1 MKGLLLLACI
11 LLGLILL
18 VLCGVPPWG
27 IALIVFGLFFLL
39 GMAGLVRLIFK
50 GECVIYIEA
59 HVPMICSGK
68 ALRPFTFAPAVP
80 QRKKGPPAFR
90 SMRSR

>member
-11 LLGLILL
+11 LLGLLLL

-39 GMAGLVRLIFK
+39 ALQLLCLRASESMGNHDSNVVDAGRV
-50 GECVIYIEA
+50 G
-59 HVPMICSGK
+59 
-68 ALRPFTFAPAVP
+68 
-80 QRKKGPPAFR
+80 
-90 SMRSR
+90 

>member
-50 GECVIYIEA
+50 GVRHLYRSA
-59 HVPMICSGK
+59 RSDDL
-68 ALRPFTFAPAVP
+68 LR
-80 QRKKGPPAFR
+80 
-90 SMRSR
+90 